1 MHLWLAVDRGCGWLL
16 RGLPWAAPA
25 TPQPEAGM
33 DAAEGLVPPVCPSA
47 AECGSRHATQ
57 PQGTQPALR
66 QPRPLGSPA
75 LSFLGAQSF
84 EDTPSGDLKPEA
96 RRLRAEG
103 ARLLPV
109 LMIDSNSLG
118 TAGAREEGPSWAG
131 AACVLSALRARGRWV
146 LPVGL
151 RRALRL

>member
-1 MHLWLAVDRGCGWLL
+1 MASSGQRLWV
-16 RGLPWAAPA
+16 APA
-25 TPQPEAGM
+25 RAALGRSCHTPARGG
-33 DAAEGLVPPVCPSA
+33 DGRCGRACSSGLSFCCRVWLT
-47 AECGSRHATQ
+47 HATQ

-131 AACVLSALRARGRWV
+131 AGCVLSALRARGRWV